1 MPRQLPTLLQEQQ
14 ARSSPLHVA
23 SVMSSTAGRDSTVS
37 FRKESRASVSAA
49 SIASARRA
57 LLSPCAGIPALVPS
71 PRQRPQHRGNGAA
84 AGPSKEAAPVSR
96 VLVPAVEAVAA
107 ATATSF
113 IPLGTALTRNS
124 VAATAAAPSSHLEYV
139 GLGPS
144 LARDSYLP
152 PVQGSHA
159 HDSEGAAADVLALQ
173 AATTGLFVRHIRLS
187 SLPDAAQD
195 DADGDDTGTA
205 VPRGGDSGD
214 AASPIASPTLV
225 GTVPVKSA
233 ALLETGVDD
242 RINPFVLNQLI
253 QRSHRRARSMA
264 AAAGRRSAHRIGQLQ
279 DRIRKPTF
287 LKTTAA
293 SPRLGGGATD
303 IAVDSAAAELRYH
316 ELPAIQEASEA
327 CYTAAP
333 GNGDTGGGTTSTAA
347 TQPDTGTPAAAGTK
361 QVFNLIAEYNNDLDA
376 EETAQAAA
384 PGMSFTEH
392 VHIAA
397 AVSANDSALVRQL
410 VGHYCARA
418 EAVSP
423 TRTSTRAAVVEA
435 PTRANMRSHTTLKDK
450 NAKSASGATGGGADE
465 GGAASSPFPFTSASP
480 NFSLLDAVM
489 CVSREFV
496 AQRSA
501 AGVPG
506 QSTSALSE
514 RRRCLLE
521 RLTSLDRTRI
531 PETWWVTSLQ
541 YLGRLAPATGTG
553 SSTATSAVTAAK
565 TQRASSVTAS
575 IFATPMTEN
584 CPSAPPM
591 SSSNRAGRSGGIASP
606 PPAEG
611 DALAQLAG
619 SGSEAGTGV
628 RNGLKKVAV
637 MQAGPV
643 SSGTLC
649 GSEGQLVLGTVSPHN
664 TIFPAPRPVERSQV
678 YLLAEVLDRMLRDP
692 SHPQWLALLADPQVA
707 RYVLGDGDDI
717 ESDNGQRRGSGHDT
731 LDADLWGTPGEQ
743 RLFAY
748 TDAATHVL
756 EILDTGLAE
765 LVRQVASYC
774 LERGALLDLLRQS
787 TMDIA
792 SAHVHVLRQVKRQA
806 HADALAAQTLRREKA
821 RLQQELEAVQ
831 KALVEL
837 QSSHAE
843 LCARVEPLQ
852 HKSDRLDELM
862 ARVAA
867 KARRFE
873 TFRHDENAAL
883 LQVLKESMTQSA
895 GAALD
900 SFFKEMHDLQ
910 ARHSGLEE
918 AATTQLN
925 GVTGDAAGHSSGD
938 GAASPKAAAAAAAA
952 AEIPSVA
959 AARSQALEQQQ
970 RMEQLYTESYRL
982 LCGLQDM
989 VTATNTLCGRLYD
1002 KMILADV
1009 SPTAKVATSRWASVA
1024 RAVGAFER
1032 DKRHR
1037 QRVCEVFMEYCT
1049 SYRHKR
1055 AAHADLEAE
1064 REGSAAS
1071 SGVSHGGWHTH
1082 SYGEAFLVNDKETRC
1097 SESVE
1102 GSDDPLLAHG
1112 RPSALLSF
1120 TEEATSDEGPRRP
1133 NNSTTKGRE
1142 DVDSDQAAFAA
1153 GGAREQ
1159 LQHEVVMTGAIITR
1173 EDLEAMKATD
1183 CTVDEV
1189 NALFR
1194 KDFDMHKYLRGS
1206 WQQYVLERQQQ
1217 EQQGAVAVNTTTSGP
1232 GRKQTT
1238 VESTYM
1244 LRLPDVLQMLSDV
1257 QATLGEVTVRM
1268 NATAKSAVLEAGLQP
1283 PLEPPS
1289 HPEQPCPLCSRRD
1302 TCELER
1308 HRRREAMSRIARDL
1322 QRKMEAVEA
1331 KSRAAFTER
1340 DEALG
1345 EVRRLKMELQH
1356 SATVTPA
1363 RGPTVIEV
1371 QQQQGMQPESQGHRQ
1386 QRHTSSQ
1393 WQTAADSTVT
1403 APSIQHA
1410 RAWNLGSETSSPHSS
1425 SSSAM
1430 TGVTGRSENSADMST
1445 LILSQA
1451 DKCTV
1456 PPIVGGTGVGASL
1469 SARQSHIS
1477 FLGNARVDES
1487 FTTVSYEEGD
1497 HVDHPSIPSKR
1508 RSTAEMPKNTTGD
1521 APQ

>member
-1 MPRQLPTLLQEQQ
+1 MPQQLPTLLRQQQ
-14 ARSSPLHVA
+14 AQSPQPQPPSHVA
-23 SVMSSTAGRDSTVS
+23 SVMSSTSGRDSAVL
-37 FRKESRASVSAA
+37 FRKESRATVSSA
-49 SIASARRA
+49 SIASTRRS
-57 LLSPCAGIPALVPS
+57 LLPPHAGISAVVPS
-71 PRQRPQHRGNGAA
+71 PRQRQLQHGRNGPA
-84 AGPSKEAAPVSR
+84 AGLIKEAAPVSR
-96 VLVPAVEAVAA
+96 VLVPVVKAVAP
-107 ATATSF
+107 ATATSS
-113 IPLGTALTRNS
+113 IPHSTPLTRNS
-124 VAATAAAPSSHLEYV
+124 VAATAAAPSSHLESV
-139 GLGPS
+139 SLGPS

-152 PVQGSHA
+152 HVQGSHA
-159 HDSEGAAADVLALQ
+159 HDNASTGPDMLALQ
-173 AATTGLFVRHIRLS
+173 AATTGLFVRHIRLDN
-187 SLPDAAQD
+187 LPDASQD

-205 VPRGGDSGD
+205 VLRGGDNSD

-225 GTVPVKSA
+225 GTAPVKSA

-242 RINPFVLNQLI
+242 RINPFLLDQLI
-253 QRSHRRARSMA
+253 QRSRRRARSTA
-264 AAAGRRSAHRIGQLQ
+264 AAAGKRSVHRIGQLQ
-279 DRIRKPTF
+279 DGIRTPTI
-287 LKTTAA
+287 LKITAA
-293 SPRLGGGATD
+293 SPRRGGGTTD
-303 IAVDSAAAELRYH
+303 MVVDSAAAELRYH
-316 ELPAIQEASEA
+316 ELPAVQEASEA

-333 GNGDTGGGTTSTAA
+333 GNGGTGGGTTSTAA
-347 TQPDTGTPAAAGTK
+347 TQPDTGAPAAAGTK
-361 QVFNLIAEYNNDLDA
+361 QVFNLIAEYNDDLDA
-376 EETAQAAA
+376 GETPQATAL
-384 PGMSFTEH
+384 GMSSTEH
-392 VHIAA
+392 AHIAA
-397 AVSANDSALVRQL
+397 AVSANDGALVRQL
-410 VGHYCARA
+410 VGYYCARA
-418 EAVSP
+418 EAIAP
-423 TRTSTRAAVVEA
+423 TRTSARAAVVEA
-435 PTRANMRSHTTLKDK
+435 PTRANMRSRTTLKDRNAK
-450 NAKSASGATGGGADE
+450 NASGADE
-465 GGAASSPFPFTSASP
+465 GGVTSSPFPFTSAAP

-521 RLTSLDRTRI
+521 RLTSLDQTRI

-541 YLGRLAPATGTG
+541 YLGRLATATGTG
-553 SSTATSAVTAAK
+553 SSTATSAVTALM
-565 TQRASSVTAS
+565 
-575 IFATPMTEN
+575 FATPMTEN
-584 CPSAPPM
+584 RPGAPQM

-606 PPAEG
+606 PPVEG
-611 DALAQLAG
+611 CALEQPGG

-628 RNGLKKVAV
+628 RNGIEKVTG
-637 MQAGPV
+637 MPAGPV

-649 GSEGQLVLGTVSPHN
+649 GSDGQLVFGAVSSHH

-717 ESDNGQRRGSGHDT
+717 EGDDGQQRSSSHDT

-792 SAHVHVLRQVKRQA
+792 SAHVHILSQVKRQA
-806 HADALAAQTLRREKA
+806 HIDALEAQTLRKEKA
-821 RLQQELEAVQ
+821 QLQQQLEAVQ
-831 KALVEL
+831 KVLAEL
-837 QSSHAE
+837 RSSHAE
-843 LCARVEPLQ
+843 LCTRVEPLQ
-852 HKSDRLDELM
+852 RKSDRLDELM

-900 SFFKEMHDLQ
+900 NFFKEMHDLEV
-910 ARHSGLEE
+910 RHSGLEE

-925 GVTGDAAGHSSGD
+925 GITGEAAGYSSGD
-938 GAASPKAAAAAAAA
+938 GAASPKAT
-952 AEIPSVA
+952 AEMPSVA

-970 RMEQLYTESYRL
+970 RMEQLYTESHRL
-982 LCGLQDM
+982 LCGLQNM
-989 VTATNTLCGRLYD
+989 VTATNALCGRLYD
-1002 KMILADV
+1002 KMILKDV
-1009 SPTAKVATSRWASVA
+1009 SPAAKVATSRWASVA

-1037 QRVCEVFMEYCT
+1037 HRVCEVFMEYCT

-1055 AAHADLEAE
+1055 GARADLKAG

-1071 SGVSHGGWHTH
+1071 SSVNHGDRHTY
-1082 SYGEAFLVNDKETRC
+1082 SCGEAFLVDDSKETGC
-1097 SESVE
+1097 SDSGA
-1102 GSDDPLLAHG
+1102 GSEDPLLA
-1112 RPSALLSF
+1112 PSRTSARLSF
-1120 TEEATSDEGPRRP
+1120 TEGATPDEGPPRR
-1133 NNSTTKGRE
+1133 NNLTAKGKE
-1142 DVDSDQAAFAA
+1142 DVDIDQAAFAA
-1153 GGAREQ
+1153 GGVREQ
-1159 LQHEVVMTGAIITR
+1159 MRHEVVMTGAIITR
-1173 EDLEAMKATD
+1173 DDLEAMKATD

-1194 KDFDMHKYLRGS
+1194 KNFDMHKYLRGS

-1217 EQQGAVAVNTTTSGP
+1217 EQHGAVVVTTTTSGP
-1232 GRKQTT
+1232 GGKQTT

-1257 QATLGEVTVRM
+1257 QATLAEVTVRM
-1268 NATAKSAVLEAGLQP
+1268 NAMAKSAVLEAGLQP

-1340 DEALG
+1340 DQALG

-1356 SATVTPA
+1356 LATVTPT
-1363 RGPTVIEV
+1363 RGPSVIGA
-1371 QQQQGMQPESQGHRQ
+1371 QQLSEMQPESLQAYRQ
-1386 QRHTSSQ
+1386 QRHTSPQ
-1393 WQTAADSTVT
+1393 WQTGADSTFA
-1403 APSIQHA
+1403 APPVHHVP
-1410 RAWNLGSETSSPHSS
+1410 AWNFGSEANSPVSS
-1425 SSSAM
+1425 SNSAV
-1430 TGVTGRSENSADMST
+1430 TGVAGRSENSADVST
-1445 LILSQA
+1445 VILSQA

-1456 PPIVGGTGVGASL
+1456 PPIVTGTSGGTSVSE
-1469 SARQSHIS
+1469 RQNHIS
-1477 FLGNARVDES
+1477 FLGDARVDDS
-1487 FTTVSYEEGD
+1487 FTTLSYKEGD
-1497 HVDHPSIPSKR
+1497 HLSHPSIPSKR
-1508 RSTAEMPKNTTGD
+1508 RTTAEMPNDTTGD
-1521 APQ
+1521 ATL

>member
-1 MPRQLPTLLQEQQ
+1 MPQQLPTLLQEQQ
-14 ARSSPLHVA
+14 AQSPPLHVA
-23 SVMSSTAGRDSTVS
+23 SVMSSMAGRDSTVS

-57 LLSPCAGIPALVPS
+57 LLPPRAGISAVVPS
-71 PRQRPQHRGNGAA
+71 PKQRPQHGGNGAA

-96 VLVPAVEAVAA
+96 VLVPVVKAVAA
-107 ATATSF
+107 ATAISS
-113 IPLGTALTRNS
+113 IPLSTPLTRNS
-124 VAATAAAPSSHLEYV
+124 VPATASAPSSHLEYV

-152 PVQGSHA
+152 HVQGSHA
-159 HDSEGAAADVLALQ
+159 HDSASTGADVLALQ
-173 AATTGLFVRHIRLS
+173 AATTGLFARHIRLN

-195 DADGDDTGTA
+195 DADGDDAGTA
-205 VPRGGDSGD
+205 VPRGGDNSD

-225 GTVPVKSA
+225 GTAPVKSA

-242 RINPFVLNQLI
+242 RINPFLLNQLI
-253 QRSHRRARSMA
+253 QRSHRRARSTA
-264 AAAGRRSAHRIGQLQ
+264 AAAGKRGAHRIGQLQ
-279 DRIRKPTF
+279 DWIRKPTF
-287 LKTTAA
+287 LKTMVA
-293 SPRLGGGATD
+293 SPRLGGDATG

-333 GNGDTGGGTTSTAA
+333 GNGGTGGGTTSTAA
-347 TQPDTGTPAAAGTK
+347 TQPDTGALAAAGTK
-361 QVFNLIAEYNNDLDA
+361 QVFNLIAEYNDDLDA
-376 EETAQAAA
+376 EETPQAFA
-384 PGMSFTEH
+384 PGMSSTEH

-397 AVSANDSALVRQL
+397 AVSANDGALVRQL
-410 VGHYCARA
+410 VGYYCARA

-435 PTRANMRSHTTLKDK
+435 PTRASMRSYTTLKGK
-450 NAKSASGATGGGADE
+450 NAKTASGTTGGGADE
-465 GGAASSPFPFTSASP
+465 GGAASSPFPFTSAAP

-521 RLTSLDRTRI
+521 RLTSLDQTRI

-541 YLGRLAPATGTG
+541 YLGRLATTTGTG
-553 SSTATSAVTAAK
+553 SSTATSAVTAAEK
-565 TQRASSVTAS
+565 TQRASSATAS
-575 IFATPMTEN
+575 MFATPVTEN
-584 CPSAPPM
+584 RPSAPPM
-591 SSSNRAGRSGGIASP
+591 SRSNRTGRSGGIASP
-606 PPAEG
+606 PPVEG
-611 DALAQLAG
+611 DALARPDE
-619 SGSEAGTGV
+619 SGSEAGTGL
-628 RNGLKKVAV
+628 RNGLKKAAV

-649 GSEGQLVLGTVSPHN
+649 GSEGQLVLGAVSSHN

-692 SHPQWLALLADPQVA
+692 SHPQWLELLADPQVA

-717 ESDNGQRRGSGHDT
+717 EGDDGQRRGSGHDT

-792 SAHVHVLRQVKRQA
+792 SAHVHILRQVKQQA
-806 HADALAAQTLRREKA
+806 HADALEAQTLRKEKA
-821 RLQQELEAVQ
+821 QLQQELEAVQ

-837 QSSHAE
+837 QNTHAE
-843 LCARVEPLQ
+843 LCTRVEPLQ
-852 HKSDRLDELM
+852 RKSDRLDELM

-883 LQVLKESMTQSA
+883 LQVLKESITQSA

-900 SFFKEMHDLQ
+900 NFFKEMHDLQ

-925 GVTGDAAGHSSGD
+925 GVTGDAAGHSNGD
-938 GAASPKAAAAAAAA
+938 GAASPKAAAAV
-952 AEIPSVA
+952 EMPSVA

-970 RMEQLYTESYRL
+970 MMEQLYTESHRL

-989 VTATNTLCGRLYD
+989 VNATNTLCGRLYD

-1009 SPTAKVATSRWASVA
+1009 SPAAKVATSRWASVA

-1055 AAHADLEAE
+1055 SAHADLETG

-1071 SGVSHGGWHTH
+1071 SSVSRGGRHTH
-1082 SYGEAFLVNDKETRC
+1082 SYGEAFLVNDNKETRC
-1097 SESVE
+1097 SDSVE
-1102 GSDDPLLAHG
+1102 GSEDPLLAHS

-1120 TEEATSDEGPRRP
+1120 TEEATPDEGPRRR
-1133 NNSTTKGRE
+1133 NNSTTEGKEG
-1142 DVDSDQAAFAA
+1142 VDIDHAVFAA
-1153 GGAREQ
+1153 GGVREK

-1194 KDFDMHKYLRGS
+1194 KDFDMQKYLRGS

-1217 EQQGAVAVNTTTSGP
+1217 EQQSVVAVATTTSGP
-1232 GRKQTT
+1232 GGKQTT

-1244 LRLPDVLQMLSDV
+1244 LHLPDVLQMLSDV
-1257 QATLGEVTVRM
+1257 QATLAEVTVRM

-1302 TCELER
+1302 RCELER

-1363 RGPTVIEV
+1363 RGPAVIGV
-1371 QQQQGMQPESQGHRQ
+1371 QQQQEMQPESLQGHRQ

-1393 WQTAADSTVT
+1393 WQAAADSTVT
-1403 APSIQHA
+1403 VPSIHHVP
-1410 RAWNLGSETSSPHSS
+1410 AWSLGNETSSLSSS

-1430 TGVTGRSENSADMST
+1430 TGVTGRSANSADMST
-1445 LILSQA
+1445 VILSQA

-1456 PPIVGGTGVGASL
+1456 PPIVSGAGVGASG

-1477 FLGNARVDES
+1477 FFGDARVGDS
-1487 FTTVSYEEGD
+1487 FTTVSYEESDQVG
-1497 HVDHPSIPSKR
+1497 HPSIPSKR

-1521 APQ
+1521 TPQ